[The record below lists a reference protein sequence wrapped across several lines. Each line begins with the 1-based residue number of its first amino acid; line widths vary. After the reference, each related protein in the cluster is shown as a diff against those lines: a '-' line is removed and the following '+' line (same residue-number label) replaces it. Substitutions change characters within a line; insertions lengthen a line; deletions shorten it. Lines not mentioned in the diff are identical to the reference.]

1 MIRFSKFSLI
11 ALVLMFI
18 TGLGST
24 GFAETK
30 IVIEPKAEN
39 FVYLVDNSGSMG
51 FDYEALEMT
60 KIKAA
65 LDSLVAINN
74 ELPELDANFGV
85 YTYAPYKEY
94 RAASGFNLQA
104 LNESVTAIPTDFDIF
119 KRQTPMGYGLLEL
132 DKRLAKLQDRI
143 SVVVVTDG
151 ESNIGPEPRAVM
163 QDMYNRYGNRICF
176 HFISLA
182 QTAEEK
188 ALVDDLAGL
197 SACTV
202 QVEASDMSK
211 DFVRADFMQKVFY
224 DSRQV
229 TIAPEPQPEPKAEPE
244 PEPTEE
250 VIVFSNVTFDFDSA
264 QIKAEYRDI
273 LREAAQIIKG
283 RADKKVVVEGHTCN
297 IGPAQYNMG
306 LSQRRAQ
313 SVADFLAEQG
323 VSKDRLET
331 KGYGLTNPRFD
342 NSTREG
348 RSLNRRVEMHLK

>member
-1 MIRFSKFSLI
+1 MIRFSKLCFLSLI
-11 ALVLMFI
+11 LMFVI
-18 TGLGST
+18 GLSST

-39 FVYLVDNSGSMG
+39 FVYFVDNSGSMA
-51 FDYEALEMT
+51 FDYEALGMT
-60 KIKAA
+60 KSKVARDI
-65 LDSLVAINN
+65 LLAINN

-94 RAASGFNLQA
+94 KAVSGFNRQA
-104 LNESVTAIPTDFDIF
+104 LNESVTAIPIDFDIF
-119 KRQTPMGYGLLEL
+119 KRQTPAGSGLLDI
-132 DKRLAKLQDRI
+132 DKKLAGLQDRMA
-143 SVVVVTDG
+143 VVVVTDG
-151 ESNIGPEPRAVM
+151 ESNLGPDPLPVM

-182 QTAEEK
+182 QTPEEK
-188 ALVDDLAGL
+188 AFVNDLAGIN
-197 SACTV
+197 ACSV
-202 QVEASDMSK
+202 QADASDIAK

-224 DSRQV
+224 DSKQV
-229 TIAPEPQPEPKAEPE
+229 TIAPEPKPEPKPE

-264 QIKAEYRDI
+264 QIKPEYRDI
-273 LREAAQIIKG
+273 LKEAAQIIKG
-283 RADKKVVVEGHTCN
+283 RAGKKVMVEGHTCN
-297 IGPAQYNMG
+297 IGPAKYNMG

-313 SVADFLAEQG
+313 SVADFLAEHG

-331 KGYGLTNPRFD
+331 KGYGLTNPKFD

-348 RSLNRRVEMHLK
+348 RSLNRRVEMHL

>member
-1 MIRFSKFSLI
+1 MIRFSKLCFLSL
-11 ALVLMFI
+11 VSMFI
-18 TGLGST
+18 IGLGST
-24 GFAETK
+24 SFAETK

-39 FVYLVDNSGSMG
+39 FVYYIDNSGSMG
-51 FDYEALEMT
+51 FDYEALGMT
-60 KIKAA
+60 KSKAA
-65 LDSLVAINN
+65 RDILVAINN
-74 ELPELDANFGV
+74 ELPELEANFGV
-85 YTYAPYKEY
+85 YTYGPYKEY
-94 RAASGFNLQA
+94 RAASGFNRQA

-119 KRQTPMGYGLLEL
+119 GRQTPMGSGLLEL
-132 DKRLAKLQDRI
+132 DKKLAGLQDRMA
-143 SVVVVTDG
+143 VVVVTDG
-151 ESNIGPEPRAVM
+151 ESNIGPDPLPVM

-182 QTAEEK
+182 ETADEK
-188 ALVDDLAGL
+188 AFVDELAGL
-197 SACTV
+197 NACSV
-202 QVEASDMSK
+202 QADASEIAK
-211 DFVRADFMQKVFY
+211 DFVRADFIQNVFY

-229 TIAPEPQPEPKAEPE
+229 VVAPEPEPAPEPK

-273 LREAAQIIKG
+273 LREAAEIIKG
-283 RADKKVVVEGHTCN
+283 RGDKEVVVEGHTCN
-297 IGPAQYNMG
+297 IGPAEYNMG

-323 VSKDRLET
+323 VSADRLET

-348 RSLNRRVEMHLK
+348 RSLNRRVEMNLK